1 VPHSFKISKYREVLI
16 SETKFMDVIEF
27 FELSAGKWFSQ
38 RTVHNLN
45 SGELQV
51 GKSDLKIEI
60 LTTTDPAVV
69 KLCQQHSINP
79 ATTKLTSL
87 RVNWDGV
94 SDRTASK
101 QIGSTILAIVP
112 NPDNPSAGKVLQDKG
127 NSRYVM
133 GDDDVLTLIT
143 ESETIHAEERLWYL
157 MPNLRLRTSVV
168 KQANGKEQASFC
180 SEIRMGISAK
190 S

>member
-1 VPHSFKISKYREVLI
+1 
-16 SETKFMDVIEF
+16 MDVIEF

-38 RTVHNLN
+38 RTVHNLQ
-45 SGELQV
+45 SGELQA
-51 GKSDLKIEI
+51 GKSDLKIEMVTASDAAI
-60 LTTTDPAVV
+60 V

-79 ATTKLTSL
+79 TSTQL
-87 RVNWDGV
+87 KGVRISWDGIP
-94 SDRTASK
+94 DRNQAK

-112 NPDNPSAGKVLQDKG
+112 NPDNPREGQVLQEKG

-143 ESETIHAEERLWYL
+143 ESDTVRAEERLWYL

-168 KQANGKEQASFC
+168 KQANGTQQASFC
-180 SEIRMGISAK
+180 SEIRMGVTAK

>member
-1 VPHSFKISKYREVLI
+1 
-16 SETKFMDVIEF
+16 MDVIEF

-45 SGELQV
+45 SGELQA

-60 LTTTDPAVV
+60 LTASDADVV

-79 ATTKLTSL
+79 ASTGLTSV
-87 RVNWDGV
+87 RISWDGV
-94 SDRTASK
+94 PDRDKPK

-112 NPDNPSAGKVLQDKG
+112 NPDNPSEGKVLQDKG

-133 GDDDVLTLIT
+133 GDDVLTLIT
-143 ESETIHAEERLWYL
+143 ESDTLHAEERLWYL

-168 KQANGKEQASFC
+168 KQANGTEQASFC
-180 SEIRMGISAK
+180 SEIRMGVSPK
-190 S
+190 TEE

>member
-1 VPHSFKISKYREVLI
+1 
-16 SETKFMDVIEF
+16 MDVIEF

-45 SGELQV
+45 SGELQA

-60 LTTTDPAVV
+60 LTATEPEVV
-69 KLCQQHSINP
+69 KLCQQHSIDP
-79 ATTKLTSL
+79 SSTGLTSV
-87 RVNWDGV
+87 RVSWDG
-94 SDRTASK
+94 SPDRTQQK
-101 QIGSTILAIVP
+101 QIGSTILAVLP
-112 NPDNPSAGKVLQDKG
+112 NRDNPNEGQVLQDKG

-133 GDDDVLTLIT
+133 GSDDVLTLIT

-157 MPNLRLRTSVV
+157 IPNLRLRTSVV
-168 KQANGKEQASFC
+168 KQVNGTEQASFC
-180 SEIRMGISAK
+180 SEIRMGVGPK

>member
-1 VPHSFKISKYREVLI
+1 
-16 SETKFMDVIEF
+16 MDVIEF

-38 RTVHNLN
+38 RTVHNLK
-45 SGELQV
+45 SGELQA
-51 GKSDLKIEI
+51 GKSDLKIEMV
-60 LTTTDPAVV
+60 TASDAAVV

-79 ATTKLTSL
+79 SSTQLKGVRIS
-87 RVNWDGV
+87 WDGIP
-94 SDRTASK
+94 DRNQAK

-112 NPDNPSAGKVLQDKG
+112 NPDNPREGQVLQEKG

-143 ESETIHAEERLWYL
+143 ESDTVRAEERLWYL

-168 KQANGKEQASFC
+168 KQANGTQQASFC
-180 SEIRMGISAK
+180 SEIRMGVTAK

>member
-1 VPHSFKISKYREVLI
+1 
-16 SETKFMDVIEF
+16 MDVSEF

-45 SGELQV
+45 SGELQA

-60 LTTTDPAVV
+60 LTASDAAVV

-79 ATTKLTSL
+79 ASTGLTSV
-87 RVNWDGV
+87 RISWDGIP
-94 SDRTASK
+94 DRDKAK

-112 NPDNPSAGKVLQDKG
+112 NPDNPSEGQVLQEKG

-133 GDDDVLTLIT
+133 GSDDVLTLIT
-143 ESETIHAEERLWYL
+143 ESDTVYAEERLWYL
-157 MPNLRLRTSVV
+157 IPNLRLRTSVV
-168 KQANGKEQASFC
+168 KQANGTEQASFC
-180 SEIRMGISAK
+180 SEIRMGIAAK
-190 S
+190 T

>member
-1 VPHSFKISKYREVLI
+1 
-16 SETKFMDVIEF
+16 MDVIEF

-45 SGELQV
+45 SGELQA

-60 LTTTDPAVV
+60 LTASDADVV

-79 ATTKLTSL
+79 ASTGLTSV
-87 RVNWDGV
+87 RISWDGIP
-94 SDRTASK
+94 DRDKAK

-112 NPDNPSAGKVLQDKG
+112 NADNPSEGKVLQDKG

-133 GDDDVLTLIT
+133 ADDVLTLIT
-143 ESETIHAEERLWYL
+143 ESDTLHAEERLWYL

-168 KQANGKEQASFC
+168 KQANGTEQASFC
-180 SEIRMGISAK
+180 SEIRMGVSPTSEK
-190 S
+190 

>member
-1 VPHSFKISKYREVLI
+1 
-16 SETKFMDVIEF
+16 MDVIEF

-45 SGELQV
+45 SGELQA

-60 LTTTDPAVV
+60 LTASDPAVV

-79 ATTKLTSL
+79 ASTGLKGVRIS
-87 RVNWDGV
+87 WDGIP
-94 SDRTASK
+94 DRDKAK

-112 NPDNPSAGKVLQDKG
+112 NPDNPSEGKVLQDKG

-133 GDDDVLTLIT
+133 GDDVLTLIT
-143 ESETIHAEERLWYL
+143 ESDTIHAEERLWYL

-168 KQANGKEQASFC
+168 KQANGTEQASFC
-180 SEIRMGISAK
+180 SEIRMGGSPQ
-190 S
+190 SEE

>member
-1 VPHSFKISKYREVLI
+1 
-16 SETKFMDVIEF
+16 MDVIEF

-38 RTVHNLN
+38 RTVHNLQ
-45 SGELQV
+45 SGELQA
-51 GKSDLKIEI
+51 GKSDLKIEMVTASDAAI
-60 LTTTDPAVV
+60 V

-79 ATTKLTSL
+79 TSTQL
-87 RVNWDGV
+87 KGVRISWDGIP
-94 SDRTASK
+94 DRNQAK

-112 NPDNPSAGKVLQDKG
+112 NPDNPREGQVLQEKG
-127 NSRYVM
+127 NARYVM

-143 ESETIHAEERLWYL
+143 ESDTVRAEERLWYL

-168 KQANGKEQASFC
+168 KQANGTQQASFC
-180 SEIRMGISAK
+180 SEIRMGVSAK

>member
-1 VPHSFKISKYREVLI
+1 
-16 SETKFMDVIEF
+16 MDVIEF

-45 SGELQV
+45 SGELQA

-60 LTTTDPAVV
+60 LTASDAAVV

-79 ATTKLTSL
+79 ASGLKGVRIS
-87 RVNWDGV
+87 WDGIP
-94 SDRTASK
+94 DRDKAK

-112 NPDNPSAGKVLQDKG
+112 NPDNPSEGKVLQDKG

-133 GDDDVLTLIT
+133 GGDDVLTLIT
-143 ESETIHAEERLWYL
+143 ESDTIHAEERLW
-157 MPNLRLRTSVV
+157 SVSYTHLTLPTNREV
-168 KQANGKEQASFC
+168 
-180 SEIRMGISAK
+180 
-190 S
+190 

>member
-1 VPHSFKISKYREVLI
+1 
-16 SETKFMDVIEF
+16 MDVIEF

-38 RTVHNLN
+38 RTVHNLQ
-45 SGELQV
+45 SGELQA
-51 GKSDLKIEI
+51 GKSDLKIEMVTASDAAI
-60 LTTTDPAVV
+60 V

-79 ATTKLTSL
+79 TSTQL
-87 RVNWDGV
+87 KGVRISWDGIP
-94 SDRTASK
+94 DRNQAK

-112 NPDNPSAGKVLQDKG
+112 NPDNPREGQVLQEKG
-127 NSRYVM
+127 NARYVM

-143 ESETIHAEERLWYL
+143 ESDTVRAEERLWYL

-168 KQANGKEQASFC
+168 KQANGTQQASFC
-180 SEIRMGISAK
+180 SEIRMGVTAK